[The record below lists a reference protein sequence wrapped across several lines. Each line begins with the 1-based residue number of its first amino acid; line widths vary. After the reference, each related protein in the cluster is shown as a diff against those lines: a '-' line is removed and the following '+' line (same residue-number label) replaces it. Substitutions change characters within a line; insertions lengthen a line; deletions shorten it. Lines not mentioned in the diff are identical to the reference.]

1 MLISLRGIFVLK
13 YLHPHQAGGTY
24 MIGNKKFS
32 LLYPRGKQIE
42 FKKLEDS
49 AFHDLGLDVVTKE
62 VTSEPREQA
71 IISEILA
78 HLSADPDVTNYRQ
91 DVFEDLKDLPDIR
104 AKLVELFDKIEF
116 NKQYGVIRKSKDE
129 VEGLWYLMHRLNQ
142 YRDYITCVDSLKECL
157 SDERI
162 KSQGLKDYRAYIDE
176 VYADAHFNELKKD
189 LEKLTKD
196 TAEIQSVTIGMN
208 LNSRLEAVSMGIV
221 SVNNKPFKKS
231 GIVSNFA
238 DGIGGDK
245 IKDTSDWNGDM
256 HYRVVEKQGGPG
268 FTGVMTEMIK
278 ATNPLV
284 RSASAG
290 STTTSIAHGDGLSN
304 SPAYFDNVLNKM
316 LDVMSKNLR
325 KTLDKYSE
333 MALSEVADV
342 IPEFVYYIRFID
354 FLAKIEKKG
363 FKLTKAKAVPKSDVS
378 MDAKGFYNFKLA
390 LNLLTP
396 KDLVVNDLVFDN
408 DHTIY
413 ILTGANRG
421 GKTTATQGIGL
432 LYALAQGGVY
442 VPADSFEFAPADC
455 IYTHFPADEDQ
466 TMDLG
471 RLGEECIRFKEIFNE
486 ITDDSLI
493 LMNETFSTTSF
504 EEGYYIACD
513 SIKALLTKGART
525 IYNTHMHK
533 LGIDAEDFSKDFEK
547 KASSLIVKSDGGKRS
562 FKLAIAPPEGSS
574 YAADIA
580 KKYGVTYEM
589 LTGKSE

>member
-1 MLISLRGIFVLK
+1 MVGD
-13 YLHPHQAGGTY
+13 
-24 MIGNKKFS
+24 KKFS
-32 LLYPRGKQIE
+32 LLYPRGKTYEFTKIE
-42 FKKLEDS
+42 DD
-49 AFHDLGLDVVTKE
+49 AFHDLGLDVITKE
-62 VTSEPREQA
+62 VSSEPREQS
-71 IISEILA
+71 IIANILS
-78 HLSADPDVTNYRQ
+78 HLSEDPDVTNYRQ
-91 DVFEDLKDLPDIR
+91 DVFDDLKNLPDIR
-104 AKLVELFDKIEF
+104 EKISELFEKIEF

-129 VEGLWYLMHRLNQ
+129 VEGLWFLMHRLNQ
-142 YRDYITCVDSLKECL
+142 YRDYITCVDALKECL
-157 SDERI
+157 GDERI
-162 KSQGLKDYRAYIDE
+162 KSQGLKDYRTYIDE

-189 LEKLTKD
+189 LEKLTKE
-196 TAEIQSVTIGMN
+196 TSEIQSVTIGMN

-221 SVNNKPFKKS
+221 SVNNKQFKKS
-231 GIVSNFA
+231 NIVSNFA

-245 IKDTSDWNGDM
+245 IKEGNEWNGDM
-256 HYRVVEKQGGPG
+256 HYRVVEKQASQG
-268 FTGVMTEMIK
+268 FTNFMTEAIK
-278 ATNPLV
+278 ATNPLA
-284 RSASAG
+284 RSASG
-290 STTTSIAHGDGLSN
+290 STTASIANGDGIAN
-304 SPAYFDNVLNKM
+304 SPAQFDTVLNRM
-316 LDVMSKNLR
+316 LDVMAKSLR
-325 KTLDKYSE
+325 RTLDKYSE

-342 IPEFVYYIRFID
+342 IPEFIYYIRFID
-354 FLAKIEKKG
+354 FLSKIEAKG
-363 FKLTKAKAVPKSDVS
+363 FKLTKPKAVPKGDVS
-378 MDAKGFYNFKLA
+378 MQAKGFYNFKLA
-390 LNLLTP
+390 MNLLTP
-396 KDLVVNDLVFDN
+396 KDLVVNDLDFDN

-442 VPADSFEFAPADC
+442 VPADSFVFAPADC

-471 RLGEECIRFKEIFNE
+471 RLGEECIRFKEIFENAKD
-486 ITDDSLI
+486 TSLI

-533 LGIDAEDFSKDFEK
+533 LGLDAEEFSKDFK
-547 KASSLIVKSDGGKRS
+547 QKAASLIVKSDGGKRS

-589 LTGKSE
+589 LTGNKE

>member
-1 MLISLRGIFVLK
+1 MVGD
-13 YLHPHQAGGTY
+13 
-24 MIGNKKFS
+24 KKFS
-32 LLYPRGKQIE
+32 LLYPRGKTYEFTKIE
-42 FKKLEDS
+42 DD
-49 AFHDLGLDVVTKE
+49 AFHDLGLDVITKE
-62 VTSEPREQA
+62 VSSEPREQS
-71 IISEILA
+71 IIANILS
-78 HLSADPDVTNYRQ
+78 HLSEDPDVTNYRQ
-91 DVFEDLKDLPDIR
+91 DVFDDLKNLPDIR
-104 AKLVELFDKIEF
+104 EKISELFEKIEF

-129 VEGLWYLMHRLNQ
+129 VEGLWFLMHRLNQ
-142 YRDYITCVDSLKECL
+142 YRDYITCVDALKECL
-157 SDERI
+157 GDERI
-162 KSQGLKDYRAYIDE
+162 KSQGLKDYRSYIDE

-189 LEKLTKD
+189 LEKLTKE
-196 TAEIQSVTIGMN
+196 TSEIQSVTIGMN
-208 LNSRLEAVSMGIV
+208 LNSRLEATSMGIV

-231 GIVSNFA
+231 NIVSNFA
-238 DGIGGDK
+238 DGISGDK
-245 IKDTSDWNGDM
+245 IKEGNEWNGDM
-256 HYRVVEKQGGPG
+256 HYRVVEKQGGQS

-284 RSASAG
+284 RSASS
-290 STTTSIAHGDGLSN
+290 STTTSIASGDGIAN
-304 SPAYFDNVLNKM
+304 SPAQFDTVLNKM
-316 LDVMSKNLR
+316 LDVMAKNLR
-325 KTLDKYSE
+325 RTLDKYAE

-342 IPEFVYYIRFID
+342 IPEFIYYIRFID
-354 FLAKIEKKG
+354 FLSKIEAKG
-363 FKLTKAKAVPKSDVS
+363 FKLTKPKAVPKGDVS
-378 MDAKGFYNFKLA
+378 MQAKGFYNFKLA
-390 LNLLTP
+390 MNLLTP

-533 LGIDAEDFSKDFEK
+533 LGIDAEDFSKDFKK

-589 LTGKSE
+589 LTGKTE

>member
-1 MLISLRGIFVLK
+1 MVGD
-13 YLHPHQAGGTY
+13 
-24 MIGNKKFS
+24 KKFS
-32 LLYPRGKQIE
+32 LLYPRGKKYEFTKIE
-42 FKKLEDS
+42 DD
-49 AFHDLGLDVVTKE
+49 AFHDLGLDVITKE
-62 VTSEPREQA
+62 VSSEPREQS
-71 IISEILA
+71 IIANILS
-78 HLSADPDVTNYRQ
+78 HLSEDPDVTNYRQ
-91 DVFEDLKDLPDIR
+91 DVFDDLKNLPDIR
-104 AKLVELFDKIEF
+104 EKISELFEKIEF

-129 VEGLWYLMHRLNQ
+129 VEGLWFLMHRLNQ
-142 YRDYITCVDSLKECL
+142 YRDYITCVDALKECL
-157 SDERI
+157 GDERI
-162 KSQGLKDYRAYIDE
+162 KSQGLKDYRTYIDE

-189 LEKLTKD
+189 LEKLTKE
-196 TAEIQSVTIGMN
+196 TSEIQSVTIGMN

-221 SVNNKPFKKS
+221 SVNNKQFKKS
-231 GIVSNFA
+231 NIVSNFA

-245 IKDTSDWNGDM
+245 IKEGNEWNGDM
-256 HYRVVEKQGGPG
+256 HYRVVEKQATQG
-268 FTGVMTEMIK
+268 FTNFMTEAIK
-278 ATNPLV
+278 ATNPLA
-284 RSASAG
+284 RSASG
-290 STTTSIAHGDGLSN
+290 NTTASIANGDGIAN
-304 SPAYFDNVLNKM
+304 SPAQFDTVLNRM
-316 LDVMSKNLR
+316 LDVMAKSLR
-325 KTLDKYSE
+325 RTLDKYSE

-342 IPEFVYYIRFID
+342 IPEFIYYIRFID
-354 FLAKIEKKG
+354 FLSKIEAKG
-363 FKLTKAKAVPKSDVS
+363 FKLTKPKAVPKGDVS
-378 MDAKGFYNFKLA
+378 MQAKGFYNFKLA
-390 LNLLTP
+390 MNLLTP
-396 KDLVVNDLVFDN
+396 KDLVVNDLDFDN

-442 VPADSFEFAPADC
+442 VPADSFVFAPADC

-471 RLGEECIRFKEIFNE
+471 RLGEECIRFKEIFENAKD
-486 ITDDSLI
+486 TSLI

-533 LGIDAEDFSKDFEK
+533 LGLDAEKFSKDFK
-547 KASSLIVKSDGGKRS
+547 QKAASLIVKSDGGKRS

-589 LTGKSE
+589 LTGNKE

>member
-1 MLISLRGIFVLK
+1 
-13 YLHPHQAGGTY
+13 

-589 LTGKSE
+589 LTGKTE

>member
-1 MLISLRGIFVLK
+1 
-13 YLHPHQAGGTY
+13 

-32 LLYPRGKQIE
+32 LLYPRGKTVE

-49 AFHDLGLDVVTKE
+49 AFHDLGLDVISKE
-62 VTSEPREQA
+62 VTSEPREQNIVA
-71 IISEILA
+71 EILS
-78 HLSADPDVTNYRQ
+78 HLSDDPDVTNYRQ
-91 DVFEDLKDLPDIR
+91 DVFEDLKNLPDIR
-104 AKLVELFDKIEF
+104 AKISELFEKIEF

-129 VEGLWYLMHRLNQ
+129 VEGLWFLMHRLNQ
-142 YRDYITCVDSLKECL
+142 YRDYITCVDALKECL
-157 SDERI
+157 GDDRI
-162 KSQGLKDYRAYIDE
+162 KSQGLKDYRSYIDE

-189 LEKLTKD
+189 LEKLTKE
-196 TAEIQSVTIGMN
+196 TSEIQSVTIGMN

-245 IKDTSDWNGDM
+245 IKEGNEWNGDM
-256 HYRVVEKQGGPG
+256 HYRLVEKTQGQSFSG
-268 FTGVMTEMIK
+268 FMGEVVK

-284 RSASAG
+284 RSASA
-290 STTTSIAHGDGLSN
+290 STTTSIASGDALAN
-304 SPAYFDNVLNKM
+304 SPAQFDTVLNRM
-316 LDVMSKNLR
+316 LDVMAKNLR
-325 KTLDKYSE
+325 RTLDKYSE
-333 MALSEVADV
+333 MALTEVADV
-342 IPEFVYYIRFID
+342 FPEFVYYIRFID
-354 FLAKIEKKG
+354 FLSKIEAKG
-363 FKLTKAKAVPKSDVS
+363 FKLTKAKAVPKNEVS
-378 MDAKGFYNFKLA
+378 MEAKGFYNFKLA
-390 LNLLTP
+390 LNLLNP
-396 KDLVVNDLVFDN
+396 KDLVVNDLDFDY

-471 RLGEECIRFKEIFNE
+471 RLGEECIRFKEIFTE
-486 ITDDSLI
+486 ATDKSLI

-533 LGIDAEDFSKDFEK
+533 LGLDAEEFSKDFK
-547 KASSLIVKSDGGKRS
+547 QKAASLIVKSDGGKRS

-589 LTGKSE
+589 LTGNKE

>member
-1 MLISLRGIFVLK
+1 
-13 YLHPHQAGGTY
+13 

-32 LLYPRGKQIE
+32 LLYPRGKTVE

-49 AFHDLGLDVVTKE
+49 AFHDLGLDVISKE
-62 VTSEPREQA
+62 VSSEPREQNIVA
-71 IISEILA
+71 EILS

-91 DVFEDLKDLPDIR
+91 DVFEDLKNLPDIR
-104 AKLVELFDKIEF
+104 AKIAELFEKIEF

-129 VEGLWYLMHRLNQ
+129 VEGLWFLMHRLNQ
-142 YRDYITCVDSLKECL
+142 YRDFITCVDALKECL
-157 SDERI
+157 GDDRI
-162 KSQGLKDYRAYIDE
+162 KSQGLKDYRSYIDE

-245 IKDTSDWNGDM
+245 IKEGNEWNGDM
-256 HYRVVEKQGGPG
+256 HYRLVEKSQGESFSG
-268 FTGVMTEMIK
+268 FMGEVIK

-284 RSASAG
+284 RSASA
-290 STTTSIAHGDGLSN
+290 STTTSIASGDALAN
-304 SPAYFDNVLNKM
+304 SPAQFDTVLNRM
-316 LDVMSKNLR
+316 LDVMAKNLR
-325 KTLDKYSE
+325 RTLDKYSE
-333 MALSEVADV
+333 MALTEVADV

-354 FLAKIEKKG
+354 FLSNIEAKG
-363 FKLTKAKAVPKSDVS
+363 FKLTKAKAVPKSEVS
-378 MDAKGFYNFKLA
+378 MEAKGFYNFKLA
-390 LNLLTP
+390 LNLLNP
-396 KDLVVNDLVFDN
+396 KDLVVNDLDFDY

-471 RLGEECIRFKEIFNE
+471 RLGEECIRFKEIFTE
-486 ITDDSLI
+486 ATDSSLI

-533 LGIDAEDFSKDFEK
+533 LGLDAEEFSKDFK
-547 KASSLIVKSDGGKRS
+547 QKASSLVVKSDGGKRS

-589 LTGKSE
+589 LTGKNE

>member
-1 MLISLRGIFVLK
+1 
-13 YLHPHQAGGTY
+13 
-24 MIGNKKFS
+24 MIGNKRFS

-42 FKKLEDS
+42 FKKLEDD
-49 AFHDLGLDVVTKE
+49 AFHDLGLDVISKE
-62 VTSEPREQA
+62 VSSEPREQSIVA
-71 IISEILA
+71 EILS

-91 DVFEDLKDLPDIR
+91 DVFEDLKNLPDIR
-104 AKLVELFDKIEF
+104 AKIAELFEKIEF

-129 VEGLWYLMHRLNQ
+129 VEGLWFLMHRLNQ
-142 YRDYITCVDSLKECL
+142 YRDYITCVDALKECL
-157 SDERI
+157 GDEWI
-162 KSQGLKDYRAYIDE
+162 KSQGLKDYRSYIDE

-189 LEKLTKD
+189 LEKLTKE
-196 TAEIQSVTIGMN
+196 TSEIQSVTIGMN
-208 LNSRLEAVSMGIV
+208 LNSRLEAISMGIV

-245 IKDTSDWNGDM
+245 IKEGNEWNGDM
-256 HYRVVEKQGGPG
+256 HYRLVEKTQGQSFSG
-268 FTGVMTEMIK
+268 FMGEVVK

-284 RSASAG
+284 RSASA
-290 STTTSIAHGDGLSN
+290 STTTSIASGDALAN
-304 SPAYFDNVLNKM
+304 SPAQFDTVLNRM
-316 LDVMSKNLR
+316 LDVMAKNLR
-325 KTLDKYSE
+325 RTLDKYSE
-333 MALSEVADV
+333 MALTEVADV

-354 FLAKIEKKG
+354 FLEKIEAKG
-363 FKLTKAKAVPKSDVS
+363 FKLTKAKAVPNGEVS

-390 LNLLTP
+390 LNLLNT
-396 KDLVVNDLVFDN
+396 KDLVVNDLVFDY

-421 GKTTATQGIGL
+421 GKTTSTQGIGL

-471 RLGEECIRFKEIFNE
+471 RLGEECIRFKEIFTE
-486 ITDDSLI
+486 ATDKSLI

-533 LGIDAEDFSKDFEK
+533 LGIDAEEFSKDFK
-547 KASSLIVKSDGGKRS
+547 QKASSLIVKSDGGKRS

-589 LTGKSE
+589 LTGNKE

>member
-1 MLISLRGIFVLK
+1 
-13 YLHPHQAGGTY
+13 

-32 LLYPRGKQIE
+32 LLYPRGKTVE

-49 AFHDLGLDVVTKE
+49 AFHDLGLDVISKE
-62 VTSEPREQA
+62 VSSEPREQNIVA
-71 IISEILA
+71 EILSY
-78 HLSADPDVTNYRQ
+78 LSADPDVTNYRQ
-91 DVFEDLKDLPDIR
+91 DVFEDLKNLPDIR
-104 AKLVELFDKIEF
+104 AKIAELFEKIEF

-129 VEGLWYLMHRLNQ
+129 VEGLWFLMHRLNQ
-142 YRDYITCVDSLKECL
+142 YRDYITCVDALKECL
-157 SDERI
+157 GDDRI
-162 KSQGLKDYRAYIDE
+162 KSQGLKDYRSYIDE

-245 IKDTSDWNGDM
+245 IKEGNEWNGDM
-256 HYRVVEKQGGPG
+256 HYRLVEKSAGQSFSG
-268 FTGVMTEMIK
+268 FMGEAIK

-284 RSASAG
+284 RSASA
-290 STTTSIAHGDGLSN
+290 STTTSIASGDALAN
-304 SPAYFDNVLNKM
+304 SPAQFDTVLNRM
-316 LDVMSKNLR
+316 LDVMAKNLR
-325 KTLDKYSE
+325 RTLDKYSE
-333 MALSEVADV
+333 MALTEVADV

-354 FLAKIEKKG
+354 FLSKIEAKG
-363 FKLTKAKAVPKSDVS
+363 FKLTKAKAVPKSEVS
-378 MDAKGFYNFKLA
+378 MEAKGFYNFKLA
-390 LNLLTP
+390 LNLLNP
-396 KDLVVNDLVFDN
+396 KDLVVNDLDFDY

-471 RLGEECIRFKEIFNE
+471 RLGEECIRFKEIFTE
-486 ITDDSLI
+486 ATDKSLI

-533 LGIDAEDFSKDFEK
+533 LGLDAEEFSKDFK
-547 KASSLIVKSDGGKRS
+547 QKASSLVVKSDGGKRS

-589 LTGKSE
+589 LTGKTE

>member
-1 MLISLRGIFVLK
+1 
-13 YLHPHQAGGTY
+13 
-24 MIGNKKFS
+24 MIGDKKFS
-32 LLYPRGKQIE
+32 LLYPRGKTYEFTKIE
-42 FKKLEDS
+42 DD
-49 AFHDLGLDVVTKE
+49 AFHDLGLDVITKE
-62 VTSEPREQA
+62 VSSEPKEQS
-71 IISEILA
+71 IIANILS
-78 HLSADPDVTNYRQ
+78 HLSEDPDVTNYRQ
-91 DVFEDLKDLPDIR
+91 DVFDDLKSLPDIR
-104 AKLVELFDKIEF
+104 EKISELFEKIEF

-129 VEGLWYLMHRLNQ
+129 VEGLWFLMHRLNQ
-142 YRDYITCVDSLKECL
+142 YRDYITCVDALKECL
-157 SDERI
+157 GDERI
-162 KSQGLKDYRAYIDE
+162 KSQGLKDYRTYIDE

-189 LEKLTKD
+189 LEKLTKE
-196 TAEIQSVTIGMN
+196 TSEIQSVTIGMN
-208 LNSRLEAVSMGIV
+208 LNGRLEAVSMGIV

-231 GIVSNFA
+231 NIVSNFA

-245 IKDTSDWNGDM
+245 IKEGNEWNGDM
-256 HYRVVEKQGGPG
+256 HYRVVEKQATQG
-268 FTGVMTEMIK
+268 FTNFMTEAIK
-278 ATNPLV
+278 ATNPLA
-284 RSASAG
+284 RSAS
-290 STTTSIAHGDGLSN
+290 SNTTASIANGDGIAN
-304 SPAYFDNVLNKM
+304 SPAQFDTVLNRM
-316 LDVMSKNLR
+316 LDVMAKSLR
-325 KTLDKYSE
+325 RTLDKYSE

-342 IPEFVYYIRFID
+342 IPEFIYYIRFID
-354 FLAKIEKKG
+354 FLSKIESKG
-363 FKLTKAKAVPKSDVS
+363 FKLTKPKAVPKGDVN
-378 MDAKGFYNFKLA
+378 MQAKGFYNFKLA
-390 LNLLTP
+390 MNLLTP
-396 KDLVVNDLVFDN
+396 KDLVVNDLDFDN

-442 VPADSFEFAPADC
+442 VPADSFVFAPADC

-471 RLGEECIRFKEIFNE
+471 RLGEECIRFKEIFENAKD
-486 ITDDSLI
+486 TSLI

-533 LGIDAEDFSKDFEK
+533 LGLDAEEFSKDFK
-547 KASSLIVKSDGGKRS
+547 LKAASLIVKSDGGKRS

-589 LTGKSE
+589 LTGNKE

>member
-1 MLISLRGIFVLK
+1 
-13 YLHPHQAGGTY
+13 

-32 LLYPRGKQIE
+32 LLYPRGKTIE

-49 AFHDLGLDVVTKE
+49 AFHDLGLDVISKE
-62 VTSEPREQA
+62 VTSEPREQNIVA
-71 IISEILA
+71 EILS
-78 HLSADPDVTNYRQ
+78 HLSDDPDVTNYRQ
-91 DVFEDLKDLPDIR
+91 DVFEDLKNLPDIR
-104 AKLVELFDKIEF
+104 AKISELFEKIEF

-129 VEGLWYLMHRLNQ
+129 VEGLWFLMHRLNQ
-142 YRDYITCVDSLKECL
+142 YRDYITCVDALKECL
-157 SDERI
+157 GDDRI
-162 KSQGLKDYRAYIDE
+162 KSQGLKDYRSYIDE

-189 LEKLTKD
+189 LEKLTKE
-196 TAEIQSVTIGMN
+196 TSEIQSVTIGMN

-245 IKDTSDWNGDM
+245 IKEGNEWNGDM
-256 HYRVVEKQGGPG
+256 HYRLVEKTQGQSFSG
-268 FTGVMTEMIK
+268 FMGEVVK

-284 RSASAG
+284 RSASA
-290 STTTSIAHGDGLSN
+290 STTTSIASGDALAN
-304 SPAYFDNVLNKM
+304 SPAQFDTVLNRM
-316 LDVMSKNLR
+316 LDVMAKNLR
-325 KTLDKYSE
+325 RTLDKYSE
-333 MALSEVADV
+333 MALTEVADV

-354 FLAKIEKKG
+354 FLSNIEAKG
-363 FKLTKAKAVPKSDVS
+363 FKLTKAKAVPKNEVS
-378 MDAKGFYNFKLA
+378 MEAKGFYNFKLA
-390 LNLLTP
+390 LNLLNP
-396 KDLVVNDLVFDN
+396 KDLVVNDLDFDY

-471 RLGEECIRFKEIFNE
+471 RLGEECIRFKEIFTE
-486 ITDDSLI
+486 ATDKSLI

-533 LGIDAEDFSKDFEK
+533 LGLDAEEFSKDFK
-547 KASSLIVKSDGGKRS
+547 QKAASLIVKSDGGKRS

-589 LTGKSE
+589 LTGNKE

>member
-1 MLISLRGIFVLK
+1 MVGD
-13 YLHPHQAGGTY
+13 
-24 MIGNKKFS
+24 KKFS
-32 LLYPRGKQIE
+32 LLYPRGKTFEFTKIE
-42 FKKLEDS
+42 DD
-49 AFHDLGLDVVTKE
+49 AFHDLGLDVITKE
-62 VTSEPREQA
+62 VSSEPREQS
-71 IISEILA
+71 IIANILS
-78 HLSADPDVTNYRQ
+78 HLSEDPDVTNYRQ
-91 DVFEDLKDLPDIR
+91 DVFDDLKNLPDIR
-104 AKLVELFDKIEF
+104 EKISELFEKIEF

-129 VEGLWYLMHRLNQ
+129 VEGLWFLMHRLNQ
-142 YRDYITCVDSLKECL
+142 YRDYITCVDALKECL
-157 SDERI
+157 GDERI
-162 KSQGLKDYRAYIDE
+162 KSQGLKDYRSYIDE

-189 LEKLTKD
+189 LEKLTKE
-196 TAEIQSVTIGMN
+196 TSEIQSVTIGMN
-208 LNSRLEAVSMGIV
+208 LNSRLEATSMGIV

-231 GIVSNFA
+231 NIVSNFA
-238 DGIGGDK
+238 DGISGDK
-245 IKDTSDWNGDM
+245 IKEGNEWNGDM
-256 HYRVVEKQGGPG
+256 HYRVVEKQGGQS

-284 RSASAG
+284 RSASSG
-290 STTTSIAHGDGLSN
+290 TTTSIASGDGIAN
-304 SPAYFDNVLNKM
+304 SPAQFDTVLNRM
-316 LDVMSKNLR
+316 LDVMAKSLR
-325 KTLDKYSE
+325 RTLDKYSE

-342 IPEFVYYIRFID
+342 IPEFIYYIRFID
-354 FLAKIEKKG
+354 FLSKIESKG
-363 FKLTKAKAVPKSDVS
+363 FKLTKPKAVPKGDVN
-378 MDAKGFYNFKLA
+378 MQAKGFYNFKLA
-390 LNLLTP
+390 MNLLTP
-396 KDLVVNDLVFDN
+396 KDLVVNDLDFDN

-442 VPADSFEFAPADC
+442 VPADSFVFAPADC

-471 RLGEECIRFKEIFNE
+471 RLGEECIRFKEIFE
-486 ITDDSLI
+486 KAKDSSLI

-533 LGIDAEDFSKDFEK
+533 LGLDAEEFSKDFKK

-589 LTGKSE
+589 LTGKTE

>member
-1 MLISLRGIFVLK
+1 MVGD
-13 YLHPHQAGGTY
+13 
-24 MIGNKKFS
+24 KKFS
-32 LLYPRGKQIE
+32 LLYPRGKTYEFTKIE
-42 FKKLEDS
+42 DD
-49 AFHDLGLDVVTKE
+49 AFHDLGLDVITKE
-62 VTSEPREQA
+62 VSSEPREQS
-71 IISEILA
+71 IIANILS
-78 HLSADPDVTNYRQ
+78 HLSEDPDVTNYRQ
-91 DVFEDLKDLPDIR
+91 DVFDDLKNLPDIR
-104 AKLVELFDKIEF
+104 EKISELFEKIEF

-129 VEGLWYLMHRLNQ
+129 VEGLWFLMHRLNQ
-142 YRDYITCVDSLKECL
+142 YRDYITCVDALKECL
-157 SDERI
+157 GDERI
-162 KSQGLKDYRAYIDE
+162 KSQGLKDYRSYIDE

-189 LEKLTKD
+189 LEKLTKE
-196 TAEIQSVTIGMN
+196 TSEIQSVTIGMN
-208 LNSRLEAVSMGIV
+208 LNSRLEATSMGIV

-231 GIVSNFA
+231 NIVSNFA
-238 DGIGGDK
+238 DGISGDK
-245 IKDTSDWNGDM
+245 IKEGNEWNGDM
-256 HYRVVEKQGGPG
+256 HYRVVEKQGGQS

-284 RSASAG
+284 RSASS
-290 STTTSIAHGDGLSN
+290 STTTSIASGDGIAN
-304 SPAYFDNVLNKM
+304 SPAQFDTVLNRM
-316 LDVMSKNLR
+316 LDVMAKSLR
-325 KTLDKYSE
+325 RTLDKYSE

-342 IPEFVYYIRFID
+342 IPEFIYYIRFID
-354 FLAKIEKKG
+354 FLSKIESKG
-363 FKLTKAKAVPKSDVS
+363 FKLTKPKAVPKGDVS
-378 MDAKGFYNFKLA
+378 MQAKGFYNFKLA
-390 LNLLTP
+390 MNLLTP
-396 KDLVVNDLVFDN
+396 KDLVVNDLDFDN

-471 RLGEECIRFKEIFNE
+471 RLGEECIRFKEIFTE
-486 ITDDSLI
+486 ATDSSLI

-533 LGIDAEDFSKDFEK
+533 LGIDAEDFSKDFKK

-589 LTGKSE
+589 LTGKTE

>member
-1 MLISLRGIFVLK
+1 MVGD
-13 YLHPHQAGGTY
+13 
-24 MIGNKKFS
+24 KKFS
-32 LLYPRGKQIE
+32 LLYPRGKTYEFTKIE
-42 FKKLEDS
+42 DD
-49 AFHDLGLDVVTKE
+49 AFHDLGLDVITKE
-62 VTSEPREQA
+62 VSSEPREQS
-71 IISEILA
+71 IIANILS
-78 HLSADPDVTNYRQ
+78 HLSEDPDVTNYRQ
-91 DVFEDLKDLPDIR
+91 DVFDDLKNLPDIR
-104 AKLVELFDKIEF
+104 EKISELFEKIEF

-129 VEGLWYLMHRLNQ
+129 VEGLWFLMHRLNQ
-142 YRDYITCVDSLKECL
+142 YRDYITCVDALKECL
-157 SDERI
+157 GDERI
-162 KSQGLKDYRAYIDE
+162 KSQGLKDYRSYIDE

-189 LEKLTKD
+189 LEKLTKE
-196 TAEIQSVTIGMN
+196 TSEIQSVTIGMN
-208 LNSRLEAVSMGIV
+208 LNSRLEATSMGIV

-231 GIVSNFA
+231 NIVSNFA
-238 DGIGGDK
+238 DGISGDK
-245 IKDTSDWNGDM
+245 IKEGNEWNGDM
-256 HYRVVEKQGGPG
+256 HYRVVEKQGGQS

-284 RSASAG
+284 RSASS
-290 STTTSIAHGDGLSN
+290 STTTSIASGDGIAN
-304 SPAYFDNVLNKM
+304 SPAQFDTVLNRM
-316 LDVMSKNLR
+316 LDVMAKSLR
-325 KTLDKYSE
+325 RTLDKYSE

-342 IPEFVYYIRFID
+342 IPEFIYYIRFID
-354 FLAKIEKKG
+354 FLSKIEAKG
-363 FKLTKAKAVPKSDVS
+363 FKLTKPKAVPKGDVS
-378 MDAKGFYNFKLA
+378 MQAKGFYNFKLA

-432 LYALAQGGVY
+432 LYALAQGGVQ

-471 RLGEECIRFKEIFNE
+471 RLGEECIRFKEIFTE
-486 ITDDSLI
+486 ATDSSLI

-533 LGIDAEDFSKDFEK
+533 LGIDAEDFSKDFKK

-589 LTGKSE
+589 LTGKTE

>member
-1 MLISLRGIFVLK
+1 MVGD
-13 YLHPHQAGGTY
+13 
-24 MIGNKKFS
+24 KKFS
-32 LLYPRGKQIE
+32 LLYPRGKTYEFTKIE
-42 FKKLEDS
+42 DD
-49 AFHDLGLDVVTKE
+49 AFHDLGLDVITKE
-62 VTSEPREQA
+62 VSSEPREQS
-71 IISEILA
+71 IIANILS
-78 HLSADPDVTNYRQ
+78 HLSEDPDVTNYRQ
-91 DVFEDLKDLPDIR
+91 DVFDDLKNLPDIR
-104 AKLVELFDKIEF
+104 EKISELFEKIEF

-129 VEGLWYLMHRLNQ
+129 VEGLWFLMHRLNQ
-142 YRDYITCVDSLKECL
+142 YRDYITCVDALKECL
-157 SDERI
+157 GDERI
-162 KSQGLKDYRAYIDE
+162 KSQGLKDYRSYIDE

-189 LEKLTKD
+189 LEKLTKE
-196 TAEIQSVTIGMN
+196 TSEIQSVTIGMN
-208 LNSRLEAVSMGIV
+208 LNSRLEATSMGIV

-231 GIVSNFA
+231 NIVSNFA

-245 IKDTSDWNGDM
+245 IKEGNEWNGDM
-256 HYRVVEKQGGPG
+256 HYRVVEKQATQG
-268 FTGVMTEMIK
+268 FTNFMTEAIK
-278 ATNPLV
+278 ATNPLA
-284 RSASAG
+284 RSAAG
-290 STTTSIAHGDGLSN
+290 GTTASIPGNDGIAN
-304 SPAYFDNVLNKM
+304 SPAQFDTVLNRM
-316 LDVMSKNLR
+316 LDVMAKSLR
-325 KTLDKYSE
+325 RTLDKYSE

-342 IPEFVYYIRFID
+342 IPEFIYYIRFID
-354 FLAKIEKKG
+354 FLSKIESKG
-363 FKLTKAKAVPKSDVS
+363 FKLTKPKAVPKGDVN
-378 MDAKGFYNFKLA
+378 MQAKGFYNFKLA
-390 LNLLTP
+390 MNLLTP
-396 KDLVVNDLVFDN
+396 KDLVVNDLDFDN

-442 VPADSFEFAPADC
+442 VPADSFVFAPADC

-471 RLGEECIRFKEIFNE
+471 RLGEECIRFKEIFE
-486 ITDDSLI
+486 KAKDTSLI

-533 LGIDAEDFSKDFEK
+533 LGIDAEDFSKDFKK

-589 LTGKSE
+589 LTGKTE

>member
-1 MLISLRGIFVLK
+1 MVGD
-13 YLHPHQAGGTY
+13 
-24 MIGNKKFS
+24 KKFS
-32 LLYPRGKQIE
+32 LLYPRGKTYEFTKIE
-42 FKKLEDS
+42 DD
-49 AFHDLGLDVVTKE
+49 AFHDLGLDVITKE
-62 VTSEPREQA
+62 VSSEPREQS
-71 IISEILA
+71 IIANILS
-78 HLSADPDVTNYRQ
+78 HLSEDPDVTNYRQ
-91 DVFEDLKDLPDIR
+91 DVFDDLKNLPDIR
-104 AKLVELFDKIEF
+104 EKISELFEKIEF

-129 VEGLWYLMHRLNQ
+129 VEGLWFLMHRLNQ
-142 YRDYITCVDSLKECL
+142 YRDYITCVDALKECL
-157 SDERI
+157 GDERI
-162 KSQGLKDYRAYIDE
+162 KSQGLKDYRSYIDE

-189 LEKLTKD
+189 LEKLTKE
-196 TAEIQSVTIGMN
+196 TSEIQSVTIGMN
-208 LNSRLEAVSMGIV
+208 LNSRLEATSMGIV

-231 GIVSNFA
+231 NIVSNFA

-245 IKDTSDWNGDM
+245 IKEGNEWNGDM
-256 HYRVVEKQGGPG
+256 HYRIVEKQGGQS

-284 RSASAG
+284 RSASS
-290 STTTSIAHGDGLSN
+290 STTTSIASGDGIAN
-304 SPAYFDNVLNKM
+304 SPAQFDTVLNKM
-316 LDVMSKNLR
+316 LDVMAKNLR
-325 KTLDKYSE
+325 RTLDKYAE
-333 MALSEVADV
+333 MALTEVADV

-432 LYALAQGGVY
+432 LYALAQGGVQ

-471 RLGEECIRFKEIFNE
+471 RLGEECIRFKEIFTE
-486 ITDDSLI
+486 ATDSSLI

-533 LGIDAEDFSKDFEK
+533 LGIDAEDFSKDFKK

-589 LTGKSE
+589 LTGKTE

>member
-1 MLISLRGIFVLK
+1 MVGD
-13 YLHPHQAGGTY
+13 
-24 MIGNKKFS
+24 KKFS
-32 LLYPRGKQIE
+32 LLYPRGKTYEFTKIE
-42 FKKLEDS
+42 DD
-49 AFHDLGLDVVTKE
+49 AFHDLGLDVITKE
-62 VTSEPREQA
+62 VSSEPREQS
-71 IISEILA
+71 IIANILS
-78 HLSADPDVTNYRQ
+78 HLSEDPDVTNYRQ
-91 DVFEDLKDLPDIR
+91 DVFDDLKNLPDIR
-104 AKLVELFDKIEF
+104 EKISELFEKIEF

-129 VEGLWYLMHRLNQ
+129 VEGLWFLMHRLNQ
-142 YRDYITCVDSLKECL
+142 YRDYITCVDALKECL
-157 SDERI
+157 GDERI
-162 KSQGLKDYRAYIDE
+162 KSQGLKDYRSYIDE

-189 LEKLTKD
+189 LEKLTKE
-196 TAEIQSVTIGMN
+196 TSEIQSVTIGMN
-208 LNSRLEAVSMGIV
+208 LNSRLEATSMGIV

-231 GIVSNFA
+231 NIVSNFA
-238 DGIGGDK
+238 DGISGDK
-245 IKDTSDWNGDM
+245 IKEGNEWNGDM
-256 HYRVVEKQGGPG
+256 HYRVVEKQGGQS

-284 RSASAG
+284 RSASS
-290 STTTSIAHGDGLSN
+290 STTTSIASGDGIAN
-304 SPAYFDNVLNKM
+304 SPAQFDTVLNRM
-316 LDVMSKNLR
+316 LDVMAKSLR
-325 KTLDKYSE
+325 RTLDRYSE

-342 IPEFVYYIRFID
+342 IPEFIYYIRFID
-354 FLAKIEKKG
+354 FLSKIESKG
-363 FKLTKAKAVPKSDVS
+363 FKLTKPKAVPKGDVN
-378 MDAKGFYNFKLA
+378 MQAKGFYNFKLA
-390 LNLLTP
+390 MNLLTP
-396 KDLVVNDLVFDN
+396 KDLVVNDLDFDN

-442 VPADSFEFAPADC
+442 VPADSFVFAPADC

-471 RLGEECIRFKEIFNE
+471 RLGEECIRFKEIFE
-486 ITDDSLI
+486 KAKDTSLI

-533 LGIDAEDFSKDFEK
+533 LGIDAEDFSKDFKK

-589 LTGKSE
+589 LTGKTE

>member
-1 MLISLRGIFVLK
+1 MVGD
-13 YLHPHQAGGTY
+13 
-24 MIGNKKFS
+24 KKFS
-32 LLYPRGKQIE
+32 LLYPRGKTYEFTKIE
-42 FKKLEDS
+42 DD
-49 AFHDLGLDVVTKE
+49 AFHDLGLDVITKE
-62 VTSEPREQA
+62 VSSEPREQS
-71 IISEILA
+71 IIANILS
-78 HLSADPDVTNYRQ
+78 HLSEDPDVTNYRQ
-91 DVFEDLKDLPDIR
+91 DVFDDLKNLPDIR
-104 AKLVELFDKIEF
+104 EKISELFEKIEF

-129 VEGLWYLMHRLNQ
+129 VEGLWFLMHRLNQ
-142 YRDYITCVDSLKECL
+142 YRDYITCVDALKECL
-157 SDERI
+157 GDERI
-162 KSQGLKDYRAYIDE
+162 KSQGLKDYRSYIDE

-189 LEKLTKD
+189 LEKLTKE
-196 TAEIQSVTIGMN
+196 TSEIQSVTIGMN
-208 LNSRLEAVSMGIV
+208 LNSRLEATSMGIV

-231 GIVSNFA
+231 NIVSNFA

-245 IKDTSDWNGDM
+245 IKEGNEWNGDM
-256 HYRVVEKQGGPG
+256 HYRVVEKQGGQS

-284 RSASAG
+284 RSASS
-290 STTTSIAHGDGLSN
+290 STTTSIASGDGIAN
-304 SPAYFDNVLNKM
+304 SPAQFDTVLNRM
-316 LDVMSKNLR
+316 LDVMAKSLR
-325 KTLDKYSE
+325 RTLDKYSE

-342 IPEFVYYIRFID
+342 IPEFIYYIRFID
-354 FLAKIEKKG
+354 FLSKIESKG
-363 FKLTKAKAVPKSDVS
+363 FKLTKPKAVPKGDLS
-378 MDAKGFYNFKLA
+378 MQAKGFYNFKLA
-390 LNLLTP
+390 MNLLTP
-396 KDLVVNDLVFDN
+396 KDLVVNDLDFDN

-442 VPADSFEFAPADC
+442 VPADSFVFAPADC

-471 RLGEECIRFKEIFNE
+471 RLGEECIRFKEIFE
-486 ITDDSLI
+486 KAKDTSLI

-513 SIKALLTKGART
+513 SIRALLTKGART

-533 LGIDAEDFSKDFEK
+533 LGIDAENFSKDFKK

-589 LTGKSE
+589 LTGKTE

>member
-1 MLISLRGIFVLK
+1 
-13 YLHPHQAGGTY
+13 
-24 MIGNKKFS
+24 MIGDKKFS
-32 LLYPRGKQIE
+32 LLYPRGKTYEFTKIE
-42 FKKLEDS
+42 DD
-49 AFHDLGLDVVTKE
+49 AFHDLGLDVITKE
-62 VTSEPREQA
+62 VSSEPREQS
-71 IISEILA
+71 IIANILS
-78 HLSADPDVTNYRQ
+78 HLSEDPDVTNDRQ
-91 DVFEDLKDLPDIR
+91 DVFDDLKNLPDIR
-104 AKLVELFDKIEF
+104 EKISELFEKIEF

-129 VEGLWYLMHRLNQ
+129 VEGLWFLMHRLNQ
-142 YRDYITCVDSLKECL
+142 YRDYITCVDALKECL
-157 SDERI
+157 GDERI
-162 KSQGLKDYRAYIDE
+162 KSQGLKDYRTYIDE

-189 LEKLTKD
+189 LEKLTKE
-196 TAEIQSVTIGMN
+196 TSEIQSVTIGMN
-208 LNSRLEAVSMGIV
+208 LNGRLEAVSMGIV

-231 GIVSNFA
+231 NIVSNFA

-245 IKDTSDWNGDM
+245 IKEGNEWNGDM
-256 HYRVVEKQGGPG
+256 HYRVVEKQATQG
-268 FTGVMTEMIK
+268 FTNFMTEAIK
-278 ATNPLV
+278 ATNPLA
-284 RSASAG
+284 RSASG
-290 STTTSIAHGDGLSN
+290 NTTASIANGDGIAN
-304 SPAYFDNVLNKM
+304 SPAQFDTVLNRM
-316 LDVMSKNLR
+316 LDVMAKSLR
-325 KTLDKYSE
+325 RTLDKYSE

-342 IPEFVYYIRFID
+342 IPEFIYYIRFID
-354 FLAKIEKKG
+354 FLSKIESKG
-363 FKLTKAKAVPKSDVS
+363 FKLTKPKAVPKGDVN
-378 MDAKGFYNFKLA
+378 MQAKGFYNFKLA
-390 LNLLTP
+390 MNLLTP
-396 KDLVVNDLVFDN
+396 KDLVVNDLDFDN

-442 VPADSFEFAPADC
+442 VPADSFVFAPADC

-471 RLGEECIRFKEIFNE
+471 RLGEECIRFKEIFENAKD
-486 ITDDSLI
+486 TSLI

-533 LGIDAEDFSKDFEK
+533 LGLDAEEFSKDFK
-547 KASSLIVKSDGGKRS
+547 QKAASLIVKSDGGKRS

-589 LTGKSE
+589 LTGNKE

>member
-1 MLISLRGIFVLK
+1 MVGD
-13 YLHPHQAGGTY
+13 
-24 MIGNKKFS
+24 KKFS
-32 LLYPRGKQIE
+32 LLYPRGKTFEFTKIE
-42 FKKLEDS
+42 DD
-49 AFHDLGLDVVTKE
+49 AFHDLGLDVITKE
-62 VTSEPREQA
+62 VSSEPREQS
-71 IISEILA
+71 IIANILS
-78 HLSADPDVTNYRQ
+78 HLSEDPDVTNYRQ
-91 DVFEDLKDLPDIR
+91 DVFDDLKNLPDIR
-104 AKLVELFDKIEF
+104 EKISELFEKIEF

-129 VEGLWYLMHRLNQ
+129 VEGLWFLMHRLNQ
-142 YRDYITCVDSLKECL
+142 YRDYITCVDALKECL
-157 SDERI
+157 GDERI
-162 KSQGLKDYRAYIDE
+162 KSQGLKDYRSYIDE

-189 LEKLTKD
+189 LEKLTKE
-196 TAEIQSVTIGMN
+196 TSEIQSVTIGMN
-208 LNSRLEAVSMGIV
+208 LNSRLEATSMGIV

-231 GIVSNFA
+231 NIVSNFA
-238 DGIGGDK
+238 DGISGDK
-245 IKDTSDWNGDM
+245 IKEGNEWNGDM
-256 HYRVVEKQGGPG
+256 HYRVVEKQGGQS

-284 RSASAG
+284 RSASS
-290 STTTSIAHGDGLSN
+290 STTTSIASGDGIAN
-304 SPAYFDNVLNKM
+304 SPAQFDTVLNRM
-316 LDVMSKNLR
+316 LDVMAKSLR
-325 KTLDKYSE
+325 RTLDKYSE

-342 IPEFVYYIRFID
+342 IPEFIYYIRFID
-354 FLAKIEKKG
+354 FLSKIESKG
-363 FKLTKAKAVPKSDVS
+363 FKLTKPKAVPKGDVN
-378 MDAKGFYNFKLA
+378 MQAKGFYNFKLA
-390 LNLLTP
+390 MNLLTP
-396 KDLVVNDLVFDN
+396 KDLVVNDLDFDN

-442 VPADSFEFAPADC
+442 VPADSFVFAPADC

-471 RLGEECIRFKEIFNE
+471 RLGEECIRFKEIFE
-486 ITDDSLI
+486 KAKDSSLI

-513 SIKALLTKGART
+513 SIRALLTKGART

-533 LGIDAEDFSKDFEK
+533 LGLDAEEFSKDFKK

-589 LTGKSE
+589 LTGKTE

>member
-1 MLISLRGIFVLK
+1 MVGD
-13 YLHPHQAGGTY
+13 
-24 MIGNKKFS
+24 KKFS
-32 LLYPRGKQIE
+32 LLYPRGKTYEFTKIE
-42 FKKLEDS
+42 DD
-49 AFHDLGLDVVTKE
+49 AFHDLGLDVITKE
-62 VTSEPREQA
+62 VSSEPREQS
-71 IISEILA
+71 IIANILS
-78 HLSADPDVTNYRQ
+78 HLSEDPDVTNYRQ
-91 DVFEDLKDLPDIR
+91 DVFDDLKNLPDIR
-104 AKLVELFDKIEF
+104 EKISELFEKIEF

-129 VEGLWYLMHRLNQ
+129 VEGLWFLMHRLNQ
-142 YRDYITCVDSLKECL
+142 YRDYITCVDALKECL
-157 SDERI
+157 GDERI
-162 KSQGLKDYRAYIDE
+162 KSQGLKDYRSYIDE

-189 LEKLTKD
+189 LEKLTKE
-196 TAEIQSVTIGMN
+196 TSEIQSVTIGMN
-208 LNSRLEAVSMGIV
+208 LNSRLEATSMGIV

-231 GIVSNFA
+231 NIVSNFA
-238 DGIGGDK
+238 DGISGDK
-245 IKDTSDWNGDM
+245 IKEGNEWNGDM
-256 HYRVVEKQGGPG
+256 HYRVVEKQGGQS

-284 RSASAG
+284 RSASS
-290 STTTSIAHGDGLSN
+290 STTTSIASGDGIAN
-304 SPAYFDNVLNKM
+304 SPAQFDTVLNRM
-316 LDVMSKNLR
+316 LDVMAKSLR
-325 KTLDKYSE
+325 RTLDKYSE

-342 IPEFVYYIRFID
+342 IPEFIYYIRFID
-354 FLAKIEKKG
+354 FLSKIESKG
-363 FKLTKAKAVPKSDVS
+363 FKLTKPKAVPKGDVS
-378 MDAKGFYNFKLA
+378 MQAKGFYNFKLA
-390 LNLLTP
+390 MNLLTP

-432 LYALAQGGVY
+432 LYALAQGGVQ

-471 RLGEECIRFKEIFNE
+471 RLGEECIRFKEIFTE
-486 ITDDSLI
+486 ATDSSLI

-533 LGIDAEDFSKDFEK
+533 LGIDAEDFSKDFKK

-589 LTGKSE
+589 LTGKTE

>member
-13 YLHPHQAGGTY
+13 YLYPHQAGGTY

-589 LTGKSE
+589 LTGKTE

>member
-1 MLISLRGIFVLK
+1 MVGD
-13 YLHPHQAGGTY
+13 
-24 MIGNKKFS
+24 KKFS
-32 LLYPRGKQIE
+32 LLYPRGKTYEFTKIE
-42 FKKLEDS
+42 DD
-49 AFHDLGLDVVTKE
+49 AFHDLGLDVITKE
-62 VTSEPREQA
+62 VSSEPREQS
-71 IISEILA
+71 IIANILS
-78 HLSADPDVTNYRQ
+78 HLSEDPDVTNYRQ
-91 DVFEDLKDLPDIR
+91 DVFDDLKNLPDIR
-104 AKLVELFDKIEF
+104 EKISELFEKIEF

-129 VEGLWYLMHRLNQ
+129 VEGLWFLMHRLNQ
-142 YRDYITCVDSLKECL
+142 YRDYITCVDALKECL
-157 SDERI
+157 GDERI
-162 KSQGLKDYRAYIDE
+162 KSQGLKDYRSYIDE

-189 LEKLTKD
+189 LEKLTKE
-196 TAEIQSVTIGMN
+196 TSEIQSVTIGMN
-208 LNSRLEAVSMGIV
+208 LNSRLEATSMGIV

-231 GIVSNFA
+231 NIVSNFA
-238 DGIGGDK
+238 DGISGDK
-245 IKDTSDWNGDM
+245 IKEGNEWNGDM
-256 HYRVVEKQGGPG
+256 HYRVVEKQGGQS

-284 RSASAG
+284 RSASS
-290 STTTSIAHGDGLSN
+290 STTTSIASGDGIAN
-304 SPAYFDNVLNKM
+304 SPAQFDTVLNRM
-316 LDVMSKNLR
+316 LDVMAKSLR
-325 KTLDKYSE
+325 RTLDKYSE

-342 IPEFVYYIRFID
+342 IPEFIYYIRFID
-354 FLAKIEKKG
+354 FLSKIESKG
-363 FKLTKAKAVPKSDVS
+363 FKLTKPKAVPKGDVS
-378 MDAKGFYNFKLA
+378 MQAKGFYNFKLA
-390 LNLLTP
+390 MNLLTP

-432 LYALAQGGVY
+432 LYALAQGGVQ

-471 RLGEECIRFKEIFNE
+471 RLGEECIRFKEIFTE
-486 ITDDSLI
+486 ATDSSLI

-533 LGIDAEDFSKDFEK
+533 LGIDAEDFSKDFKK

-589 LTGKSE
+589 LTGKAE